1 MKILVA
7 ILLTALIA
15 WVAGIWLPWW
25 SIAIVALLVAIIIPQ
40 RAGRAFLSG
49 FLGIFILWCL
59 LALWIDIKN
68 QGILA
73 SKIAAVLPLGGSAIL
88 LILVTGIIGG
98 LVGAFGAMSGS
109 YLRASA

>member
-109 YLRASA
+109 YLR